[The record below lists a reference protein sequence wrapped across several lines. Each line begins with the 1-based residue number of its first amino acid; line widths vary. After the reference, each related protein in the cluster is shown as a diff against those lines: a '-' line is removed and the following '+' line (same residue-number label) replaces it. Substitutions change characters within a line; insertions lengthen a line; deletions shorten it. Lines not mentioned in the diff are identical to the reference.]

1 MMAIFSAGIT
11 QAYVTNNAQ
20 AKLVAL
26 RNALEDVENF
36 YQWLSNYALTD
47 LEGLNFNANDGQ
59 QILNAFADANAM
71 YQIYNTG
78 QAPSTYPQV
87 TSPYTY
93 ATSQRLVIG
102 PLS

>member
-1 MMAIFSAGIT
+1 MAIFSAGIT
-11 QAYVTNNAQ
+11 EAYVTNNAQ
-20 AKLVAL
+20 AKLATL
-26 RNALEDVENF
+26 RNALEDLENF
-36 YQWLSNYALTD
+36 YLWLSNYALSD
-47 LEGLNFNANDGQ
+47 LENLGFNANDGQ
-59 QILNAFADANAM
+59 QILNSMADANAM
-71 YQIYNTG
+71 YQIYTTG